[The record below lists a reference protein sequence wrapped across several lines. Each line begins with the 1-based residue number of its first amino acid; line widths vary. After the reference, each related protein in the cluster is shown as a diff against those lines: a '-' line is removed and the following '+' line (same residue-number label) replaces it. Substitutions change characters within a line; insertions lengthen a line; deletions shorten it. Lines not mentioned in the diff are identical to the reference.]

1 MPAPKKLRILCFG
14 DSLTEGYSGWGS
26 RFTPYS
32 AKLGEMLQMA
42 FPDVD
47 VEIVTD
53 GVSGDLV
60 TEEGTFLERAK
71 SYFAPTN
78 PAEFKHFDWAIVLGG
93 TNDLGSNIHPEQIF
107 QGLKQIYDLALSRKC
122 KVLALTVPEI
132 ELSAGKTKELLDLR
146 RNELNQMI
154 KTYKKPNYY
163 TFDLHAAFP
172 FYAMPPAD
180 RSRYWDDSIHFT
192 PAGYD
197 RMGNK
202 IGVNLVAMLVKEKSD
217 NDRTPMGRKR
227 RMFKDDEKVFEEEE
241 DPSEPTSPG
250 LDRGYIVVRRRDLD

>member
-1 MPAPKKLRILCFG
+1 MPPSKLRILCFG
-14 DSLTEGYSGWGS
+14 DSLTEGYSCWGS
-26 RFTPYS
+26 CFTPYS
-32 AKLGEMLQMA
+32 TKIKEMLRMA

-60 TEEGTFLERAK
+60 TGEGSFLTRME
-71 SYFAPTN
+71 SHFAPRN
-78 PAEFKHFDWAIVLGG
+78 PADYKPFNWAIVLGG
-93 TNDLGSNIHPEQIF
+93 TNDLGSNIHPNQIF
-107 QGLKQIYDLALSRKC
+107 ESLTQIWDMALSRKC

-132 ELSAGKTKELLDLR
+132 GSSAGGMKELLDFR
-146 RNELNQMI
+146 RGELNQMI

-172 FYAMPPAD
+172 FYAMSEAD
-180 RSRYWDDSIHFT
+180 RERYWDDGVHFT

-202 IGVNLVAMLVKEKSD
+202 IGVTFVSMLVREQSD

-241 DPSEPTSPG
+241 DPAEPISAG
-250 LDRGYIVVRRRDLD
+250 LDKGYIVVRRRDLD